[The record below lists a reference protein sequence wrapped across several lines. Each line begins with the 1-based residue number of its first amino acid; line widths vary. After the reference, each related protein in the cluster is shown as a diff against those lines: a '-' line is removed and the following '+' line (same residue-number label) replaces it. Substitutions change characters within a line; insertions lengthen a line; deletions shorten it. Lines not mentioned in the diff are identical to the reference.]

1 MPQNLKP
8 KESRKMN
15 TNLSIYENAKHWIA
29 QYESVDELKDYLDK
43 ASAVEQYGKRA
54 NDYDLEI
61 NAGKARIRA
70 ERRCGELLRDL
81 KKDKGGDSRLYN
93 GDRGVDAPKTI
104 NEMGLTHVQS
114 SKYQQLA
121 NVPEKEFEDAIN
133 VPGSI
138 PSAHGILKTKKKEEK
153 RIDADALYLWGRL
166 NDFERKL
173 FGRALDELLDE
184 MTPAMRQD
192 AERILPIIRNWLR

>member
-1 MPQNLKP
+1 
-8 KESRKMN
+8 MN
-15 TNLSIYENAKHWIA
+15 TNLSIYENAKYWIA
-29 QYESVDELKDYLDK
+29 QYESVDELRDYLDK
-43 ASAVEQYGKRA
+43 ASVIEQYAKRA
-54 NDYDLEI
+54 NDYELEI
-61 NAGKARIRA
+61 NAGRARVRA
-70 ERRCGELLRDL
+70 ERRCGELL
-81 KKDKGGDSRLYN
+81 KEMDKAKGAATPRGQTDVPRL
-93 GDRGVDAPKTI
+93 D
-104 NEMGLTHVQS
+104 EMGLTKNQS

-121 NVPEKEFEDAIN
+121 NVPEKEFEESIN

-138 PSAHGILKTKKKEEK
+138 PSAHGILRSRKKEEK